1 MQLPS
6 DVRFIEVGLDEEEGQ
21 RQAQLE
27 RPLGNSQQEW
37 RAQVRLPPSAFT
49 VTIFILNYVS
59 IHRMFF
65 LFEHLDTILNLF
77 THHSSHQFNSTLL
90 PPRYYKTPQD
100 TNCQGSLN
108 VHECLPPPNSQL

>member
-49 VTIFILNYVS
+49 ITVFFFELCFHPWDV
-59 IHRMFF
+59 F
-65 LFEHLDTILNLF
+65 LFEHLHTTLNLF
-77 THHSSHQFNSTLL
+77 THNSSHQFNSTLL
-90 PPRYYKTPQD
+90 PHRYYKTPQD

-108 VHECLPPPNSQL
+108 VHECLPPNSHL